1 MQKNNA
7 HESRFPYVFIFIF
20 LVFAAGIITVG
31 WFLVSGMDTAEAHTP
46 VQERL
51 WKLVLLIIVLLLGT
65 GAVLLL
71 VWRQLYQGAQALRIE
86 KDNLK
91 AIFASS
97 PVGMLLLDEELIIA
111 DANAVVAEIVS
122 KEPAEI
128 MQHQAGRGL
137 GCVHSLE
144 HEKGCG
150 FANACGACPLRQSIL
165 QVLASGI
172 SVRGAEVQPTLLLN
186 GRAHRPWL
194 MVSAEPVFL
203 NGRKHVI
210 VAINDIT
217 ERKRAEEA
225 LKESQERF
233 KQLAKVFPET
243 IFECDLAGT
252 ITYTNKHAL
261 ERFGYTD
268 EDFSKGLAIINL
280 VAPEDRAAA
289 MEQIRER
296 LEGKTGGYM
305 DFRALRKD
313 GSTFAALS
321 LTAQI
326 MRNGQPMGLRGFILD
341 ITERKHAEEELREAN
356 TQLEKAIARSNE
368 MAMQAQMAN
377 LAKSE
382 FLANMSHEIR
392 TPMNAVIGMT
402 GLLLDTSLS
411 PEQLQYAQI
420 VRTSGEA
427 LLGLINDILDFSKI
441 EAGKLD
447 LETLDFDL
455 RTTLEDTAELLS
467 FKASEK
473 GLEMVCIVEPD
484 VSVLLQGDPGRL
496 RQILVNL
503 GGNAVKFTHTGGV
516 TLHASL
522 EAENESQATVRFAV
536 TDTGIGIPR
545 HKQHMLFNPFT
556 QIDGSTT
563 RKYGGTG
570 LGLSISKQ
578 LAELM
583 GGAIGLESRTGQGS
597 TFWFTAVFKKQPA
610 GRVRELPP
618 LADLTGVRVLVV
630 DDHRVNRLLVT
641 ILLKSWG
648 CRFAEAPDGKTAI
661 EQLREAVIQGDPY
674 RIALLDMQMP
684 DMDGRE
690 LGQRI
695 KDSPDTQ
702 DTQLIMI
709 TSVGERGDVARLRA
723 VGFAGYL
730 IKPLRESLLRD
741 CMALVLGRGET
752 PNTAPAADLVT
763 RYTVCEVRKQRT
775 RILVVEDNATNQLV
789 ALKILEKLGYRA
801 DAVADGKEAL
811 AALRDIPYDLVLMD
825 CQMPELDGFETTLQ
839 IRSATSAVRNHKVPI
854 IAMSA
859 HAAQADR
866 ERCLK
871 AGMQDHLSKPVEPAK
886 LAAALERW
894 LQGDEPEKEKL
905 ETAIAKAT
913 AERQATGEKKT
924 EPDSAVAVG
933 QAHRIK
939 GAAATMS
946 GDALRA
952 VALDMEQAGKT
963 GNVEALRTLLPE
975 LEQRFAELKD
985 VLLKM

>member
-1 MQKNNA
+1 VTLRTAQ
-7 HESRFPYVFIFIF
+7 
-20 LVFAAGIITVG
+20 L
-31 WFLVSGMDTAEAHTP
+31 DTKIAKYKQTEEKLK
-46 VQERL
+46 QRER
-51 WKLVLLIIVLLLGT
+51 
-65 GAVLLL
+65 
-71 VWRQLYQGAQALRIE
+71 RYR
-86 KDNLK
+86 
-91 AIFASS
+91 
-97 PVGMLLLDEELIIA
+97 
-111 DANAVVAEIVS
+111 
-122 KEPAEI
+122 
-128 MQHQAGRGL
+128 
-137 GCVHSLE
+137 
-144 HEKGCG
+144 
-150 FANACGACPLRQSIL
+150 SIL
-165 QVLASGI
+165 QTALDGFWI
-172 SVRGAEVQPTLLLN
+172 SDMQGRIIEVNDSYCQMTGYTREEFPKMSIQDVEAVEDPQETAAHLKHLLEH
-186 GRAHRPWL
+186 GYDRFTTRHKRKDGEIIDVE
-194 MVSAEPVFL
+194 VSATCSAEGGGQLVVFI
-203 NGRKHVI
+203 R
-210 VAINDIT
+210 DIT
-217 ERKRAEEA
+217 ERKRAEEE
-225 LKESQERF
+225 LGHIN
-233 KQLAKVFPET
+233 KQLEASIERANT
-243 IFECDLAGT
+243 LA
-252 ITYTNKHAL
+252 
-261 ERFGYTD
+261 
-268 EDFSKGLAIINL
+268 
-280 VAPEDRAAA
+280 
-289 MEQIRER
+289 
-296 LEGKTGGYM
+296 
-305 DFRALRKD
+305 
-313 GSTFAALS
+313 
-321 LTAQI
+321 
-326 MRNGQPMGLRGFILD
+326 
-341 ITERKHAEEELREAN
+341 REA
-356 TQLEKAIARSNE
+356 TV
-368 MAMQAQMAN
+368 AN
-377 LAKSE
+377 QAKSK

-473 GLEMVCIVEPD
+473 GLELVCIVEPD

-630 DDHRVNRLLVT
+630 DDHRVNRLLVK